1 LRARVLQPLELPDAV
16 TVATHHMT
24 SPPDASAPSATRAQP
39 PDPAPT
45 LAHRLQFALVRAIV
59 ALLSALPLDV
69 ARRIGE
75 WIGRLGYWPL
85 GIRRRVVER
94 QIAAAFPGLER
105 DAVRAL
111 ARRSYENLGRVGIET
126 ALVARLGVAGVLSMF
141 EGDGDFALLERQFA
155 EGRGVVCFAAHIGNW
170 ELSGGYVASRGLPVD
185 AVARRMNNRLFDAY
199 VNAARTN
206 LGMQVVYDSDAVR
219 RIPRAMKEGHVIG
232 LLADQGVMGLAS
244 TFVPFFGRPAKTP
257 RGPAVFALRFR
268 VPIFFVAA
276 VLQPSGKY
284 RLHVEEIPVVDT
296 GHREVD
302 VDATVARFTQA
313 LERLVRRYP
322 DQYFWQHRRWKRQ
335 PPGTPAE
342 LREP

>member
-1 LRARVLQPLELPDAV
+1 
-16 TVATHHMT
+16 MT
-24 SPPDASAPSATRAQP
+24 SPPVHSTPANARDAAPP
-39 PDPAPT
+39 PAPT
-45 LAHRLQFALVRAIV
+45 FAHRVQFALLRGIV
-59 ALLSALPLDV
+59 AALSALPLDV

-94 QIAAAFPGLER
+94 QIAAAFPGLEH
-105 DAVRAL
+105 DAVKAL

-126 ALVARLGVAGVLSMF
+126 ALAARLGPEGVLSLF
-141 EGDGDFALLERQFA
+141 EGEGDFALLERRYA
-155 EGRGVVCFAAHIGNW
+155 EGRGAICFAAHIGNW
-170 ELSGGYVASRGLPVD
+170 ELSGAYVASRGLRVD
-185 AVARRMNNRLFDAY
+185 AVARRMNNRLFDEY

-206 LGMQVVYDSDAVR
+206 LGMQIVYDSDAVR

-257 RGPAVFALRFR
+257 RGPAVFARRFG
-268 VPIFFVAA
+268 VPILFVAA

-284 RLHVEEIPVVDT
+284 RLHVEEIPLVDT

-302 VDATVARFTQA
+302 VDTTVARFTQA